1 VAEQAK
7 TTITVR
13 TENGVEVRGLTL
25 EGQTVSLAR
34 LDDTIVATTGADG
47 IRLFLANG
55 PKLVDSEG
63 YEKAVEA
70 VDMGDRTR
78 GFLYVDVDGLVPVL
92 EAALGQSVPTNVRD
106 AVVSIDSVIL
116 EASGAGDVTTVSGFV
131 RANG

>member
-1 VAEQAK
+1 
-7 TTITVR
+7 
-13 TENGVEVRGLTL
+13 
-25 EGQTVSLAR
+25 
-34 LDDTIVATTGADG
+34 
-47 IRLFLANG
+47 
-55 PKLVDSEG
+55 
-63 YEKAVEA
+63 
-70 VDMGDRTR
+70 MGDRTR